1 MYRGKRNTD
10 EFVPSD
16 WKDMV
21 LAFHSLNM
29 YLISCSFWKL
39 SRFEGFFFFFFFE
52 LPLHCNNL

>member
-39 SRFEGFFFFFFFE
+39 SRFEGFFFE